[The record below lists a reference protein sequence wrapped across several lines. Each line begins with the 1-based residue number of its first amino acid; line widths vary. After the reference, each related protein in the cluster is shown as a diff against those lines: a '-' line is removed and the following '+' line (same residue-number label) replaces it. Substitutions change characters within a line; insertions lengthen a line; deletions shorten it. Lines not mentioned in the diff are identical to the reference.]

1 MKIGDRAFRETW
13 AVDFEFTAHDGEPP
27 EPLCMVARRIEDG
40 RTLRVWRDE
49 LLAQRAAPFATD
61 AETLVV
67 AYYASAEMGCF
78 LQLGWPVPENVLD
91 LFAEFRNATNG
102 LPTPCGAGLLGALAY
117 YGLDGVASAEKE
129 SMRAL
134 ALRGGPYT
142 NDERTALIEYCES
155 DVRALEALLAK
166 MRDGIDLPRALL
178 RGRYM
183 IAAARI
189 ETTGVPID
197 LPLFERVRDEWH
209 AIQDQLVTRIDTDYG
224 VFDGRTFKA
233 DRWAHWLAAND
244 VPWPRLASGALAL
257 DDDTFREMARVYPSV
272 APVRELRY
280 ALSQMRLAD
289 LAVGADGRN
298 RYTLS
303 AFRSKTGR
311 NQPSNTRSI
320 FGPAVWIRGLIQPDP
335 WDAIAY
341 VDWAQQEFGIAAALS
356 QDAAMIAAYESGDPY
371 LAFAK
376 QAGAVPADAT
386 KATHNAVREQYKACV
401 LAVQYG
407 MGAESLALR
416 IGQSPAV
423 ARELLRQHRE
433 AYRRFWEWSDGAV
446 SYAMLRGQLHT
457 TFGWRVQAGPDVN
470 PRMLANFP
478 MQANGAE
485 MLRLACIFATERGI
499 RVCAP
504 VHDALL
510 IEASAWQIDEAV
522 SQTQRAMA
530 DASAAVLAGFRLRT
544 EARVFPAAARYSDER
559 GQRMWDTVQAILA
572 DLPPVT
578 WSTGAHP
585 TRSIGAHPV
594 QSLLCLFNEEGRLD
608 AEPAPRR
615 RSTAAD
621 ERAAVEAQ
629 ATVATATSEARR
641 PVSEGA
647 DPLELAVQRLVASRP
662 SRSGWRGA
670 LVPGGDHTQS
680 NGQHLVPRPG
690 RDGRESVCR
699 PTWVASAGGGAAG
712 QHRAAPRPGAGGD
725 DPGHAVALAALPAE
739 WREQFEERAA
749 IIEFDGR
756 MRRRNAE
763 IAALAEISAQMA
775 AESALL
781 AGQAGR

>member
-1 MKIGDRAFRETW
+1 MKIGDRTFRETW

-40 RTLRVWRDE
+40 QTLRVWRDQ
-49 LLAQRAAPFATD
+49 LLTQRAAPFATD
-61 AETLVV
+61 AESLIV
-67 AYYASAEMGCF
+67 AYYAGAEMGCF
-78 LQLGWPVPENVLD
+78 LQLGWPVPEKVLD

-102 LPTPCGAGLLGALAY
+102 LPTFCGAGLLGALAY
-117 YGLDGVASAEKE
+117 YGLDGLAAAEKE
-129 SMRAL
+129 GMRAL

-142 NDERTALIEYCES
+142 NVERTALIEYCES
-155 DVRALEALLAK
+155 DVRAVEALLMK

-209 AIQDQLVTRIDTDYG
+209 AIQDQLVARIDADYS
-224 VFDGRTFKA
+224 VFDGRAFKA
-233 DRWAHWLAAND
+233 DRWARWLAANAI
-244 VPWPRLASGALAL
+244 PWPRLASGALAL

-433 AYRRFWEWSDGAV
+433 TYRRFWEWSYGAV

-457 TFGWRVQAGPDVN
+457 AFGWRVQAGTDVN

-510 IEASAWQIDEAV
+510 IEAPAWQIDEVV
-522 SQTQRAMA
+522 SQTQLAMA
-530 DASAAVLAGFRLRT
+530 DASAAVLPGFRLRT
-544 EARVFPAAARYSDER
+544 DARVFAAPARYFDER
-559 GQRMWDTVQAILA
+559 GQRMWDTVQAVLA

-578 WSTGAHP
+578 WGTGAHP
-585 TRSIGAHPV
+585 TGSIGAHPV

-608 AEPAPRR
+608 AEPAPER

-621 ERAAVEAQ
+621 ERAAIGAQ
-629 ATVATATSEARR
+629 TVVATAASEARR
-641 PVSEGA
+641 PVPERA
-647 DPLELAVQRLVASRP
+647 DSLDLAVQRLVASRP
-662 SRSGWRGA
+662 SRCGRRGA
-670 LVPGGDHTQS
+670 VVPSGDHAQS

-690 RDGRESVCR
+690 RDGHESVCR
-699 PTWVASAGGGAAG
+699 PTWVASAGSGAAG
-712 QHRAAPRPGAGGD
+712 QHRAAPRPSAGSD
-725 DPGHAVALAALPAE
+725 DPGRAVALAAWPAE
-739 WREQFEERAA
+739 WRELFEERAA

-756 MRRRNAE
+756 TRRRNAE